1 MRTARPAR
9 RRGKTVR
16 WTVFQCAARE
26 STLLHQTESGSQLPL
41 RSVLMRSPLGSRT
54 ALRVW
59 TLLFYMASAAR
70 AGAASKNGH
79 HRQSPKD
86 VSSWGFTY
94 SFLPLHF
101 SFLAS
106 LPIHVL
112 EALESKK

>member
-16 WTVFQCAARE
+16 WTVFQCTARE

-70 AGAASKNGH
+70 AEAASQNGH
-79 HRQSPKD
+79 HRQSLKD
-86 VSSWGFTY
+86 NSY
-94 SFLPLHF
+94 
-101 SFLAS
+101 
-106 LPIHVL
+106 
-112 EALESKK
+112 